1 MPRARNHPEIGQRLN
16 SSAMFENAANASQRW
31 AIRHETRYRYSTA
44 VVFAPHVLRLTPR
57 SDAVR
62 CLTRSLHI
70 TPTPLEC
77 ADWSDP
83 FGNTST
89 CVSFGTTASDE
100 LVIESRLELETVANV
115 AHGDGHGLGLLPFTP
130 PADDSLAAFRGRDG
144 SVEVA
149 ELAARLARDVGAA
162 PLSFFDHL
170 CQTLYSTLDRQIRPD
185 GAAQTPADTL
195 RTGRGACRDL
205 TVLFLAVGRSL
216 GVAGRFVS
224 GYQGQEDSPDGRRHL
239 HAWPEMFI
247 PELGWLGWDPTHGVP
262 VGRGHVALFAAPDQ
276 AATMPVEGGFFFDG
290 PTVTSTLSYSI
301 SVEPR

>member
-1 MPRARNHPEIGQRLN
+1 
-16 SSAMFENAANASQRW
+16 MFENVVTTAGRW
-31 AIRHETRYRYSTA
+31 AIRHETRYRYSTE

-77 ADWSDP
+77 TDWSDH

-89 CVSFGTTASDE
+89 RVSFGTTASDE
-100 LVIESRLELETVANV
+100 LVIESRLELETVPNV
-115 AHGDGHGLGLLPFTP
+115 ARAGGLGLGPLPFTP
-130 PADDSLAAFRGRDG
+130 PADDSLAAFRGWDG

-162 PLSFFDHL
+162 PVPFFDHL

-185 GAAQTPADTL
+185 GAAQAPAETL

-239 HAWPEMFI
+239 HAWPEVFI

-262 VGRGHVALFAAPDQ
+262 VGQGHVALFAAPEQ
-276 AATMPVEGGFFFDG
+276 AATMPIEGGFFFDG

-301 SVEPR
+301 SVEAR